1 MEARKYL
8 GLLTPVD
15 EEEAGFYDAPQLRPT
30 LEAAAD
36 LEPVCEDDDGLVLEG
51 GEQLLANPLLLLGVV
66 LPLRLVRLLP
76 LGRRRRRHLKEE
88 YSQLRSAQWI
98 IGYDGSIR
106 LYWIRFWPV
115 PSYRSAYL
123 VKFVG

>member
-1 MEARKYL
+1 M
-8 GLLTPVD
+8 
-15 EEEAGFYDAPQLRPT
+15 GFGIDLKESSIPRVVCLVI
-30 LEAAAD
+30 LH
-36 LEPVCEDDDGLVLEG
+36 LEPVREDDDGLVLEG
-51 GEQLLANPLLLLGVV
+51 GEQLLAHPLLLLRVV

-106 LYWIRFWPV
+106 LYWIRYWPV
-115 PSYRSAYL
+115 PSL
-123 VKFVG
+123 VIVPT

>member
-1 MEARKYL
+1 M
-8 GLLTPVD
+8 
-15 EEEAGFYDAPQLRPT
+15 GFGIDLKESSIPRVVCLVT
-30 LEAAAD
+30 LH
-36 LEPVCEDDDGLVLEG
+36 LEPVREDDDGLVLEG
-51 GEQLLANPLLLLGVV
+51 GEQLLAHPLLLLRVV

-76 LGRRRRRHLKEE
+76 LGRRRRRHLKE

-106 LYWIRFWPV
+106 LYWIRFWSV
-115 PSYRSAYL
+115 PL